1 MIVYIVIKK
10 WLQLKYKIVNVKQK
24 TKLKNITA
32 HFQKVESEILRT
44 HQLVGDEWLWNWWET
59 ITQEFIPI
67 IACIT
72 TISFYIEKKIQLH
85 MK

>member
-1 MIVYIVIKK
+1 MLSKK
-10 WLQLKYKIVNVKQK
+10 REQK

-67 IACIT
+67 IAYIT
-72 TISFYIEKKIQLH
+72 TISFYIEKKNPITHEMMSQQS
-85 MK
+85 K